1 MASENCRALLL
12 RVKEATSAE
21 ALRRIE
27 KSAERVYNAGC
38 LTPDEFAKIDGA
50 IVDKEIA
57 MSEELP
63 DASTGDDQ

>member
-38 LTPDEFAKIDGA
+38 LTPNELAKID
-50 IVDKEIA
+50 
-57 MSEELP
+57 
-63 DASTGDDQ
+63 DALTEALTHVE